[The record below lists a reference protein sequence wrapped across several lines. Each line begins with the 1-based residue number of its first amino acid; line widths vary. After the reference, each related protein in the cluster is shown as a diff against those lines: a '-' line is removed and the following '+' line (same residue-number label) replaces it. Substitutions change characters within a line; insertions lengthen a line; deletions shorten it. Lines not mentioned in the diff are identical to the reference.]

1 MGGFVYVL
9 GVPNFANYEATA
21 ALVRVPRE
29 GGAIDYV
36 SVGEERLARVKHTY
50 AFPLR
55 GIHYCLEAFGL
66 ESLREIDFIYTDYA
80 RLPRWLNSGPGYR
93 KLEHDYLKLR
103 LDYPVERIRIA
114 DHHDAHAASAF
125 YPSPFDEAAVLIVDS
140 LGSRLNTQ
148 TLYHFDGRSARTLE
162 RGDYW
167 GIGRIYSLVTG
178 AVLPYGPEKGFG
190 KTMGLAP
197 YGRVHPGPVL
207 DFRARDE
214 GMSSDYSAFASRPP
228 LPRIVAPGVRRCED
242 RERVLD
248 PYFARAAYDVQQE
261 CERQMLRM
269 ARYAHERTGSRNV
282 CIAGGVALNGLSNA
296 RVMQEGP
303 FDGVWVPPACSDTG
317 LSLGLALWGYYQEV
331 AAAPASPRVTFSMP
345 TAYSG
350 RVYPR
355 RDVAELLDR
364 FGVTYEPAE
373 PAAVAAHIA
382 NGKVVGWFEGG
393 SESGP
398 RALGHRS
405 ILADPRDPSMKDTLN
420 QRVKFREGYRPYAPS
435 VMAEH
440 AAAWFELPRPSL
452 TPGAAP
458 DAFMLYVVPVRADK
472 QPLVPAITHVDGT
485 TRPQTVTEAAN
496 PNYYRMIS
504 EFHRLTGVPLVLNTS
519 LNVNR
524 EPIVETPID
533 ALICAFGTA
542 IDVLYIEG
550 LLVECRSY
558 ANPEMV
564 KRLMAERAAV
574 LDAEWERIT
583 AKYLTAYDT
592 RERDAFLAEAN
603 TIAEWHR
610 SYRSKS
616 ALEDHIDE
624 WCRVAAKLLIV
635 GTRAHT
641 RCLYEHLDRFG
652 DLRVGAFVPLD
663 DLPGERGEF
672 RVYPEQSLDRV
683 DWRDVDAVLISTH
696 EYQHATAAR
705 VRAAA
710 PAVTPIVTL
719 YDDAGDSLLHVL
731 PGKWPVVRQ
740 ARGVA
745 DVPARPPAVAFD
757 IESQPAPGR
766 LRERY
771 ALIVSYH
778 YCHPRDGFLRGTKS
792 LTPEEFDGQLRI
804 LKQNFTC
811 TTVGALMAPGSD
823 LPETVAVV
831 TFDDGFKD
839 VADHALPLLK
849 RWDIPATI
857 YCNSAPV
864 AERRLLDV
872 HRVHLLQARLGNA
885 AFRDAFRRAVDA
897 HPGLRIE
904 PTVDLHLENL
914 YPYDDDETR
923 RFKRLLNFD
932 VPYPTVRTILREIF
946 EKCLGADDEFV
957 EHLYL
962 SADDVRRCQD
972 AGLEIGIHGEQHL
985 TLSRLTE
992 QEQRQEIEQSAA
1004 YFSAAFDL
1012 DELHF
1017 SYPYGAVGTWNET
1030 TKSILQSLGFASAV
1044 TKIRTIVKPSHL
1056 SARWEI
1062 PRFDCR
1068 DVFDAANHL
1077 AADQLQAL
1085 FTAD

>member
-1 MGGFVYVL
+1 MHGYTYIL

-21 ALVRVPRE
+21 ALIRVPRD

-36 SVGEERLARVKHTY
+36 SIGEERLARVKHTY

-55 GIHYCLEAFGL
+55 GIHHCLQAFGL
-66 ESLREIDFIYTDYA
+66 EALEQVDYVYTDYA

-103 LDYPVERIRIA
+103 LKYSVDRIRVV

-125 YPSPFDEAAVLIVDS
+125 YPSPFDEAAVLVVDS

-148 TLYHFDGRSARTLE
+148 TLYHFDGPRARTLE

-178 AVLPYGPEKGFG
+178 SVLPYAPEKGFG

-207 DFRARDE
+207 DFKARDE
-214 GMSSDYSAFASRPP
+214 GMRSDYSAFASRPP
-228 LPRIVAPGVRRCED
+228 LPRIVAAGVRRCED

-269 ARYAHERTGSRNV
+269 ARYAHERTGSRNL
-282 CIAGGVALNGLSNA
+282 CIAGGVALNGLANA

-303 FDGVWVPPACSDTG
+303 FEAVWVPPACSDTG

-331 AAAPASPRVTFSMP
+331 AAPDSPRVTFSMP
-345 TAYSG
+345 TAYGG
-350 RVYPR
+350 RAYPR
-355 RDVAELLDR
+355 GDVVELLDR
-364 FGVTYEPAE
+364 FGVAYQPCEPEAI
-373 PAAVAAHIA
+373 AAHIA
-382 NGKVVGWFEGG
+382 NGKVIGWFEGG

-405 ILADPRDPSMKDTLN
+405 ILADPRQPSMKDTLN
-420 QRVKFREGYRPYAPS
+420 TRVKFREGYRPYAPS
-435 VMAEH
+435 VLAEQ
-440 AAAWFELPRPSL
+440 AAEWFELPKPSL

-458 DAFMLYVVPVRADK
+458 DAFMLYVVKVREDK
-472 QPLVPAITHVDGT
+472 RPLVPAITHVDDT

-496 PNYYRMIS
+496 PHYYRMIR

-550 LLVECRSY
+550 LLVECRPY

-564 KRLMAERAAV
+564 KRLTEERARV
-574 LDAEWERIT
+574 LDEEWAHVT
-583 AKYLTAYDT
+583 ATHLTAYDT
-592 RERDAFLAEAN
+592 QERDGYLAEAN
-603 TIAEWHR
+603 KIAEWHR
-610 SYRSKS
+610 NYRSKS
-616 ALEDHIDE
+616 TLEVHIDE
-624 WCRVAAKLLIV
+624 WCRTAAKVLVV

-641 RCLYEHLDRFG
+641 RCLYEYLDRFAE
-652 DLRVGAFVPLD
+652 LRVSAFVPLD
-663 DLPGERGEF
+663 HLPSERGEF
-672 RVYPEQSLDRV
+672 RVYREQPLEDV
-683 DWRDVDAVLISTH
+683 DWRGVNAVLISTH

-705 VRAAA
+705 VGAAA
-710 PAVTPIVTL
+710 PAGTPVVTL
-719 YDDAGDSLLHVL
+719 YDDAADSLLHVL
-731 PGKWPVVRQ
+731 PGSWPVVRQ
-740 ARGVA
+740 SRGAA
-745 DVPARPPAVAFD
+745 DAPVQTPALAFD
-757 IESQPAPGR
+757 FESQPAPRR
-766 LRERY
+766 LRDRY

-778 YCHPRDGFLRGTKS
+778 YCHPRDSFLRGTKS
-792 LTPEEFDGQLRI
+792 LTPEDFDQQLRV

-811 TTVGALMAPGSD
+811 TTIGTLMDPDSD

-831 TFDDGFKD
+831 TFDDGFRD
-839 VADHALPLLK
+839 VAEHALPLLK
-849 RWDIPATI
+849 RWDVPATV
-857 YCNSAPV
+857 YCNSAPI
-864 AERRLLDV
+864 AEGRLLDV
-872 HRVHLLQARLGNA
+872 HRVHMLQARLGNA
-885 AFRDAFRRAVDA
+885 AFREAFRRAVDG
-897 HPGLRIE
+897 HPGLRVE
-904 PTVDLHLENL
+904 PTMDLPLENL

-932 VPYPTVRTILREIF
+932 IPYPAVRTILGEIF
-946 EKCLGADDEFV
+946 ESSLGSEREFV

-985 TLSRLTE
+985 TLSRLSE
-992 QEQRQEIEQSAA
+992 AEQRKEVERSAA
-1004 YFSAAFDL
+1004 YLSTTFAL

-1017 SYPYGAVGTWNET
+1017 SYPYGAVGTWNDST
-1030 TKSILQSLGFASAV
+1030 RSILASLGFASAV
-1044 TKIRTIVKPSHL
+1044 TKIRAIVKPSHL

-1068 DVFDAANHL
+1068 DVFDAANTL
-1077 AADQLQAL
+1077 AAGQLQAL